1 MKFEKEITVEIVGSL
16 PSLEKLLAKNNF
28 VIKEIYDVN
37 DIYLLNKNTKVTD
50 DILSLLKN
58 CVLIRDVVEKD
69 KETKMIIYK
78 YKEYN
83 EQKEIIK
90 NGKVKCHINSI
101 EEALE
106 LFRYLNYKEII
117 RIYDHL
123 LVYSNGEVELVVQL
137 VNDKHIYLEIEA
149 SEDKDIK
156 EMKQIIKKYKIPFKD
171 DNYFVKKAEI
181 EILENLD
188 KIKAINN
195 D

>member
-83 EQKEIIK
+83 EQK
-90 NGKVKCHINSI
+90 
-101 EEALE
+101 
-106 LFRYLNYKEII
+106 
-117 RIYDHL
+117 
-123 LVYSNGEVELVVQL
+123 
-137 VNDKHIYLEIEA
+137 
-149 SEDKDIK
+149 
-156 EMKQIIKKYKIPFKD
+156 
-171 DNYFVKKAEI
+171 
-181 EILENLD
+181 
-188 KIKAINN
+188 
-195 D
+195 